1 MVENKPSLLLNHQR
15 ILITGVSGLVGGI
28 LFNHLTK
35 TYPDKYEVFGLDQ
48 HTNISSRYDGNN
60 KHLVETISPI
70 PLEKF
75 FECDITDRKKLF
87 EIIQQQKID
96 IIIHLAAILEFHP
109 DIDKMTNVNING
121 AKNIFESR

>member
-1 MVENKPSLLLNHQR
+1 MVENKTSLLLDHQR
-15 ILITGVSGLVGGI
+15 ILITGVSGLVGRV

-35 TYPDKYEVFGLDQ
+35 TYPNKYEVFGLDQ
-48 HTNISSRYDGNN
+48 HTNISSRYERHD
-60 KHLVETISPI
+60 KHPLETIPPI
-70 PLEKF
+70 SFDKF

-121 AKNIFESR
+121 AKNIFEAR